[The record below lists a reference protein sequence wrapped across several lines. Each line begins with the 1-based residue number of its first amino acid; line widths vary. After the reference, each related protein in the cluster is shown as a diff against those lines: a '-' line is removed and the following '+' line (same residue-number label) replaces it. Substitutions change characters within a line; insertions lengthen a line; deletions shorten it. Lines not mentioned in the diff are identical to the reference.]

1 MPFYIR
7 LGPHGLII
15 AIGAVL
21 HTKLGRAIYRRRRYH
36 FQQMR
41 QNNPAIPEKNWFL
54 DTPSNL
60 TPSTKLVQIV
70 RHNHRPGRFLASHK
84 SQRKS

>member
-21 HTKLGRAIYRRRRYH
+21 HTRLGRVIYRSRRRR
-36 FQQMR
+36 FMKIR
-41 QNNPAIPEKNWFL
+41 QNQSMVSDKKWML

-60 TPSTKLVQIV
+60 TPTTKLVQIV
-70 RHNHRPGRFLASHK
+70 KHNHQPGRFLVSH
-84 SQRKS
+84 SARRKS

>member
-21 HTKLGRAIYRRRRYH
+21 HTRLGRVIYRRKRRK
-36 FQQMR
+36 FQNIR
-41 QNNPAIPEKNWFL
+41 QNLATASDKNWLL
-54 DTPSNL
+54 DSPSNL

-70 RHNHRPGRFLASHK
+70 RHNHRPGRFLGSPAAR
-84 SQRKS
+84 RKS